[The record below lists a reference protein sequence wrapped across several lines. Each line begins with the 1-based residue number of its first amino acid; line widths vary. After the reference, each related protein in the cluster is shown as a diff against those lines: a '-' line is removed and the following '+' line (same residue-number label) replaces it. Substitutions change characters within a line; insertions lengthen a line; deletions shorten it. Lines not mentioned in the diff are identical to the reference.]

1 VPPRKHVERYNQ
13 IVGILADEGFDNA
26 LDWTGLR
33 RFSPHKPK
41 ARSAGNG
48 PESVPV
54 RLRYTLERLGPTFVK
69 IGQAASTRSDIL
81 PQDICDELRKLQDEV
96 APFPWEQAREVIETE
111 LGAPVDELFA
121 FIDSEPLAAAS
132 IGQVHA
138 ATLLDGS
145 EVVIKVQRPGI
156 RPIVEVDLDIVTT
169 QSKFVA
175 DHSEIGEQYDVVAII
190 SEFAEA
196 VHLELDYLQE
206 ARNAERL
213 GDMFEGD
220 DTVAF
225 PKIYWDYT
233 TSRVLT
239 EERFVGIPFN
249 KPDAIDEAG
258 LSRPELAKRGIYA
271 YLEQIFSHGF
281 YQADP
286 HPGNLLALPDGRVAF
301 TDFGRVGSI
310 SKVGRDQLA
319 DLFIAIIDNDTG
331 LAVDTLVGAAN
342 SPADINVPELEREV
356 SRLIAKYY
364 DMALNEVDVGELIAE
379 VLTMV
384 RKHGLAMSPEL
395 AVLLATLVV
404 LEGLGDKLDPDF
416 DFVSVTAPFA
426 RKIISER
433 YQPRAMAQTA
443 ASTMRRLARLTTDL
457 PESLVRLV
465 RSLGNGEM
473 RMTVRPTGLE
483 PMMVELSEAT
493 NRLSFAIVVAA
504 FVIGLSFLLSRTELP
519 ELFVW
524 VARIAWAIT
533 VVVGIWYF
541 GSILYDRYRRK

>member
-13 IVGILADEGFDNA
+13 IVGVLVDEGFDNA

-33 RFSPHKPK
+33 RFTPHKSK
-41 ARSAGNG
+41 ARSADKG
-48 PESVPV
+48 PESVPE

-96 APFPWEQAREVIETE
+96 APFPWEQARAVIEAE

-145 EVVIKVQRPGI
+145 DVVVKVQRPGI
-156 RPIVEVDLDIVTT
+156 RPIVEIDLDIVTT

-190 SEFAEA
+190 GEFAEA
-196 VHLELDYLQE
+196 VHLELDYVQE

-220 DTVAF
+220 DTVVF

-233 TSRVLT
+233 TSKVLT

-249 KPDAIDEAG
+249 RPDAIDEAG

-271 YLEQIFSHGF
+271 YLEQIFSYGF

-331 LAVDTLVGAAN
+331 LAVDTLINAAN
-342 SPADINVPELEREV
+342 APGDIDVAELERAV
-356 SRLIAKYY
+356 SRLITKYY
-364 DMALNEVDVGELIAE
+364 DKALNEVDIGELIAE
-379 VLTMV
+379 VLAMV
-384 RKHGLAMSPEL
+384 RRHSLMMSPEL

-404 LEGLGDKLDPDF
+404 LEGLGNKLDPDF

-426 RKIISER
+426 RKIINER
-433 YQPRAMAQTA
+433 YQPQAMARA
-443 ASTMRRLARLTTDL
+443 AGSAMRRMARLATDL

-465 RSLGNGEM
+465 RRVGTGEM
-473 RMTVRPTGLE
+473 HMVVRPAGFE
-483 PMMVELSEAT
+483 PIMSELSEAS

-504 FVIGLSFLLSRTELP
+504 FVIGLSFILSRTELP
-519 ELFVW
+519 AVFVW
-524 VARIAWAIT
+524 VARVAWAIT
-533 VVVGIWYF
+533 VVVGFWFF

>member
-13 IVGILADEGFDNA
+13 IVGVLVDEGFDNA

-33 RFSPHKPK
+33 RFSPIKPK
-41 ARSAGNG
+41 ARSAGDG
-48 PESVPV
+48 PESVPE

-69 IGQAASTRSDIL
+69 IGQAASTRSDVL
-81 PQDICDELRKLQDEV
+81 PQDVCDELRKLQDEV
-96 APFPWEQAREVIETE
+96 APFPWEQARAVIEAE

-145 EVVIKVQRPGI
+145 DVVVKVQRPGI
-156 RPIVEVDLDIVTT
+156 RPVVETDLDIVTT

-190 SEFAEA
+190 GEFAEA

-213 GDMFEGD
+213 GEMFEDD

-225 PKIYWDYT
+225 PNIYWDYT
-233 TSRVLT
+233 TSKVLT

-249 KPDAIDEAG
+249 RPDAIDAAG

-271 YLEQIFSHGF
+271 YLEQIFTYGF

-331 LAVDTLVGAAN
+331 LAVDTLVSAAN
-342 SPADINVPELEREV
+342 SPGEINVPELEREV

-364 DMALNEVDVGELIAE
+364 DMALDEVDIGELIAE
-379 VLTMV
+379 VLAMV
-384 RKHGLAMSPEL
+384 RRHGLMMSPEL

-404 LEGLGDKLDPDF
+404 LEGLGNKLDPDF

-433 YQPRAMAQTA
+433 YKPQAMAQAA
-443 ASTMRRLARLTTDL
+443 ASAMRRMGRLTTDL

-465 RSLGNGEM
+465 RSLGSGEM
-473 RMTVRPTGLE
+473 RMAVRPQGLE
-483 PMMVELSEAT
+483 PIMAELSEAT
-493 NRLSFAIVVAA
+493 NRVSFAIVVAA

-519 ELFVW
+519 QFFVW
-524 VARIAWAIT
+524 VARVAWAVT

-541 GSILYDRYRRK
+541 SSIMYDRYRRR